1 MRKTYQ
7 VTISGVQLTT
17 ALLPVIDCV
26 LSVFYQGYVLF
37 GTLLLHVQHAYI
49 VWFGRS
55 APWLDAPKRRGLPE
69 ARSIHPRGEQGSLKM
84 SATEK
89 HTDLTTEHARYTD
102 ARLVRG
108 PEPLDIDI
116 YVKIAG
122 VRIAASGVA
131 GLAIAATVPAALVL
145 LTARSFGVNKYFTLT
160 LAVGVFL
167 ATMWFLTYGVVPRLH
182 PRHRR
187 ATRGR
192 PRRPAPAQQTEGG
205 GSADTRP
212 AAAPGRPAHEDQGR

>member
-1 MRKTYQ
+1 
-7 VTISGVQLTT
+7 
-17 ALLPVIDCV
+17 
-26 LSVFYQGYVLF
+26 
-37 GTLLLHVQHAYI
+37 
-49 VWFGRS
+49 
-55 APWLDAPKRRGLPE
+55 
-69 ARSIHPRGEQGSLKM
+69 M

-89 HTDLTTEHARYTD
+89 HTDLTTERAQYTD

-108 PEPLDIDI
+108 PETLDIDI

-131 GLAIAATVPAALVL
+131 GLAIAATVPAGLVL
-145 LTARSFGVNKYFTLT
+145 LAARSFGVNNYFALT
-160 LAVGVFL
+160 LAVLVFL

-192 PRRPAPAQQTEGG
+192 PQRPAPAPRADDG
-205 GSADTRP
+205 GSAATGEVASTR
-212 AAAPGRPAHEDQGR
+212 